1 MAVKARPSVRQK
13 VKKESPLWGLEG
25 RQVVPAMGG
34 LVVPPRLLPERR
46 ASHNLIPLSMVV
58 PTAKGV
64 SR

>member
-1 MAVKARPSVRQK
+1 MAVKVRPSARQK
-13 VKKESPLWGLEG
+13 VKKEGPLWGLEG
-25 RQVVPAMGG
+25 RRVVPAMGG
-34 LVVPPRLLPERR
+34 LVVPPRPLTEQR